1 MILLSESQLIVGGFN
16 MDKWI
21 KVSDKL
27 PNSGELVLAYHTYD
41 DPFHSDQHI
50 IISHFEHQDYWMDG
64 TITHWMPLPA
74 PPEI

>member
-1 MILLSESQLIVGGFN
+1 

-21 KVSDKL
+21 KVADRM

-50 IISHFEHQDYWMDG
+50 IISRFEHQDYWMDG
-64 TITHWMPLPA
+64 TITHWMLLPA